1 MIEIKH
7 TVKEMN
13 NIINGH
19 INRLDRAKEKISKLR
34 DVSVKEAL

>member
-7 TVKEMN
+7 TVIDM
-13 NIINGH
+13 NIIDEH

>member
-1 MIEIKH
+1 MIEINH
-7 TVKEMN
+7 SVIEIN